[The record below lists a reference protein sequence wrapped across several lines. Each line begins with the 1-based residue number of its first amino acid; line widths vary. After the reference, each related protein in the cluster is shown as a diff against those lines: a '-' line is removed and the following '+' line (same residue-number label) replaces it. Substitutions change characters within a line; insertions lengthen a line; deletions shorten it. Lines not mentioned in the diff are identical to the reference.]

1 MTEIG
6 DTLEDLIIEESS
18 VSSKDPQPEEEE
30 EEQDDDVAP
39 RSGEYGR
46 NSELFTLKVH
56 YGGAFTGEIEKNYVG
71 GCLDY
76 FDDCNPIDMKLYVLI
91 HMTNGLG
98 YGTNVGFMYKIPVVN
113 GDFSLRKIEME
124 DNIVDMAAIGKQNGS
139 VELYITQANNIA
151 FLDSEVGQLGEI
163 AEGHNED
170 SKGYSGS
177 FNGEEFHDSDYDFC
191 KDDDVIYNQSVAT
204 AGRDLSIVLE
214 QIQVNE
220 ESEFLN
226 SDELN
231 SIYSSSD
238 EEVGPTLR
246 FVLFRLETDMEDPN
260 LYVGLQFSSKN
271 EYKEAIENHAVKWG
285 KEFRWKKND
294 SIKMRAV
301 CLAYNCSWFVFASK
315 MADSDIFVIKTMGPS
330 HQCGR
335 TFYHKRVTSTFLS
348 KTYVEFLRLNR
359 KVTVGAFQEKVHRE
373 LNANITRH
381 QVYKTFQ
388 KAKILIY
395 GKYKKQY
402 SKIWDYY
409 EELLKKNPGST
420 VDIVTVV
427 DEISGKERFQRM
439 YICFEALK
447 RGFREGCRPVIGV
460 DGCHLRGPYPG
471 ILLTAVG
478 IDPNDF
484 IYPIAYAVVEI
495 ENKNSWR
502 WFIEHLKYDL
512 EIYDQQSWTF
522 ISDRQ
527 KGLGSAIHEILPRI
541 EHRHCVRHL
550 HNNFKKLHPGDSLKA
565 RVWACARSTYRKRF
579 DNEMESLK
587 QYDEEAHK
595 WLTENTS
602 PYHWSRSHFRTIPNC
617 DILLNNLC
625 ESFNSVILEAR
636 EKPIL
641 GMLENIRMYI
651 MERLRTKREW
661 IRKRTE
667 NLCPKIQKKLD
678 GEKFAVDLEKRVC
691 DCRRWE
697 LTGIPCSH
705 AVCCI
710 SLTGEEPESFV
721 NQCYSKTLFMHLKS

>member
-1 MTEIG
+1 MRKRT
-6 DTLEDLIIEESS
+6 SS
-18 VSSKDPQPEEEE
+18 EVGISQTNF
-30 EEQDDDVAP
+30 
-39 RSGEYGR
+39 EYGR
-46 NSELFTLKVH
+46 NSKLFTLKVH
-56 YGGAFTGEIEKNYVG
+56 YGRAFTGEIEKKYVG

-76 FDDCNPIDMKLYVLI
+76 FDDCKPIDMKLSVLI

-98 YGTNVGFMYKIPVVN
+98 YGTNVGFLYKIPVVN

-124 DNIVDMAAIGKQNGS
+124 DDIVDMAAIGKQNGS

-163 AEGHNED
+163 AEGDNED
-170 SKGYSGS
+170 SKGDSGS

-204 AGRDLSIVLE
+204 AGRDLSIVLGIKEVGHEEEQGIDEPEQHEPHEAGQKHKHVKATDACDVNIFHEE
-214 QIQVNE
+214 QIQ
-220 ESEFLN
+220 
-226 SDELN
+226 
-231 SIYSSSD
+231 
-238 EEVGPTLR
+238 
-246 FVLFRLETDMEDPN
+246 
-260 LYVGLQFSSKN
+260 
-271 EYKEAIENHAVKWG
+271 
-285 KEFRWKKND
+285 
-294 SIKMRAV
+294 
-301 CLAYNCSWFVFASK
+301 
-315 MADSDIFVIKTMGPS
+315 
-330 HQCGR
+330 
-335 TFYHKRVTSTFLS
+335 
-348 KTYVEFLRLNR
+348 
-359 KVTVGAFQEKVHRE
+359 VTVGAFQEKVHRE

-402 SKIWDYY
+402 SEIWDYY

-427 DEISGKERFQRM
+427 DKISGKERFQRM
-439 YICFEALK
+439 YICFESLK

-460 DGCHLRGPYPG
+460 DGCHLRGPHPG

-478 IDPNDF
+478 IDPNDC

-579 DNEMESLK
+579 DNEMESL
-587 QYDEEAHK
+587 
-595 WLTENTS
+595 
-602 PYHWSRSHFRTIPNC
+602 C
-617 DILLNNLC
+617 
-625 ESFNSVILEAR
+625 
-636 EKPIL
+636 
-641 GMLENIRMYI
+641 
-651 MERLRTKREW
+651 
-661 IRKRTE
+661 
-667 NLCPKIQKKLD
+667 
-678 GEKFAVDLEKRVC
+678 
-691 DCRRWE
+691 
-697 LTGIPCSH
+697 
-705 AVCCI
+705 
-710 SLTGEEPESFV
+710 
-721 NQCYSKTLFMHLKS
+721 